1 MKIKTGDN
9 VIVISGR
16 EKGKRGKITK
26 VFPDIDKVLVEGL
39 NLKKKYQKNRDSKK
53 ENQVLDVEYPIH
65 VSNVALV
72 DEKSGKPSKI
82 GIKVDEKGK
91 KIRILKRSG
100 EEIK

>member
-9 VIVISGR
+9 VIVISGK

-26 VFPDIDKVLVEGL
+26 VFHDIDKVIVEGL

-91 KIRILKRSG
+91 KIRVLKRSG